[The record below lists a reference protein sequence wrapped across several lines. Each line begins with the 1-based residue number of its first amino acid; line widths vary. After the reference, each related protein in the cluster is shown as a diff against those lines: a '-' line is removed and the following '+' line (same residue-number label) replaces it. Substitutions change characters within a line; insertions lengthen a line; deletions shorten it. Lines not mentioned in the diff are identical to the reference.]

1 MQTREAIFFVK
12 RKAKAKT
19 MDRVLFVNIDREEY
33 YQGHCYGHV
42 RTAGRSK
49 IKLHRIELAAS
60 KDSENPKDPKELEV
74 LDKVLIIVV
83 ATNPDTGGSYIAG
96 WYKNAKVYADR
107 QTSDNPELNK
117 HGYHIMAKEEDCHLL
132 PAEERTFYVPRATAA
147 NHGFLG
153 GANIWYADRESPSV
167 QEFRKKAIEYVRGLS
182 NR

>member
-1 MQTREAIFFVK
+1 MQKGKRFLQARE
-12 RKAKAKT
+12 AKAKT

-49 IKLHRIELAAS
+49 IKLHRIEPATS
-60 KDSENPKDPKELEV
+60 KELDV
-74 LDKVLIIVV
+74 LDEVLIILV

-117 HGYHIMAKEEDCHLL
+117 HGYHIMAKKEDCHLL
-132 PAEERTFYVPRATAA
+132 PEEEERTFYIPRATAA

-153 GANIWYADRESPSV
+153 GSNIWYADRETPSV

-182 NR
+182 NK